1 MARDVFW
8 IALVVVLI
16 LLLVLLLG
24 AAAMGFG
31 MWGPGMMGGG
41 GLGFGW
47 WGAAMGILML
57 LFWALIIGGVVLL
70 ILWIVRQER
79 PPATGSRTGGERALD
94 ILRERYARGELTRE
108 QYEQMR
114 QDLRD

>member
-24 AAAMGFG
+24 GAAMGFG
-31 MWGPGMMGGG
+31 MIGPGMMGGN
-41 GLGFGW
+41 GFGW
-47 WGAAMGILML
+47 WGIGMGILML

-79 PPATGSRTGGERALD
+79 PATSGSRAGGERALD

-108 QYEQMR
+108 EYEQMR